1 MTYASIF
8 RTCFPMKRI
17 KYAAL
22 IAACI
27 YAPIAMGAE
36 RAALVIGEGAYQAG
50 SRLPMATTEAEMIAS
65 TLEQLGFET
74 TLITDVSKSAFS
86 DELEKFSGRV
96 AGAEVAVL
104 FYAGHGISLGENN
117 YLLPTDFTLTSD
129 MSLGSAAISLDD
141 AIASL
146 NGAKLRLAFV
156 DMAAKNPYV
165 EAVGLS
171 LSSGNTS
178 ISDSF
183 SPFTTQ
189 DANTYLS
196 QANALIDQGEEL
208 SPYATKIIEAFAAP
222 GADFR
227 SSLVKVGEDL
237 AATGIAKPLEFGAV
251 PSGLVFTKADD
262 EMLFSAAG
270 AVEARASES
279 PADECD
285 RLATNPNDPMKSPH
299 YDGIELEQY
308 LSEDALKA
316 CQTAVQRD
324 PGNARLQY
332 QTGRVL
338 KALSRFTEAR
348 PYLEKAQSLGS
359 LAARVAMSEFL
370 HNGLGNIKADKNKAR
385 SEFLEQ
391 AGEGSTDALVI
402 LGSISNSSGAY
413 DEALSFYRKAYEKG
427 NATGAFGI
435 GTLYQFGL
443 GVKEDQAEAIAWFK
457 RAADKNTGA
466 ALDSMG
472 DVFNYED
479 EVSNKALALHMYL
492 KAAEF
497 GSTKNYGA
505 IAKIYA
511 ENTGGLQ
518 NFAEAKK
525 WYLRAGAEGKYQIG
539 ELHYFGRGTSVA
551 YAEALSWYRKAAE
564 EGHEG
569 AMRDIAIMYEAGRGV
584 QEDAKASLEWNIR
597 AAEKGNTNAMNDIGY
612 AYLNGTVV
620 AKDLSEAKKWYS
632 RAADTGDSLA
642 MNQLGWIYE
651 ISDPPNYDRAMEWY
665 RKGSEAGNTTSTEN
679 IGGLYMAGEG
689 VPKSEKEALKWYRK
703 AADAGSKSAM
713 NRVGAAYSKG
723 AGVARDYREAGR
735 WYEKAAAAGY
745 DYANLNLAI
754 LFSRGQGCNKDP
766 ELAAQLAA
774 IAVRGDVWA
783 RDHLKT
789 DWSSWNSEFLVAFQR
804 RLSQLQLYNGAAD
817 GRFGR
822 GTLGAIDALHDLGKE

>member
-1 MTYASIF
+1 MTYFSIF
-8 RTCFPMKRI
+8 RACFPMKRI
-17 KYAAL
+17 RYAAL

-36 RAALVIGEGAYQAG
+36 RTALVVGQGAYPAG
-50 SRLPMATTEAEMIAS
+50 SRLPTAITEAEMIAS

-74 TLITDVSKSAFS
+74 KLITDVSKSKLV
-86 DELEKFSGRV
+86 DELEEFSGRV

-104 FYAGHGISLGENN
+104 FYAGHGISLGEKN

-146 NGAKLRLAFV
+146 NGAKFRLAFV

-165 EAVGLS
+165 DAVGLNFG
-171 LSSGNTS
+171 SGNTS
-178 ISDSF
+178 ISDRF
-183 SPFTTQ
+183 SPFTTE

-222 GADFR
+222 GADFK
-227 SSLVKVGEDL
+227 SSLVKLGEDL
-237 AATGIAKPLEFGAV
+237 AAAGIAKPLEFGAV
-251 PSGLVFTKADD
+251 ADGLVLTKADD
-262 EMLFSAAG
+262 EMLLSAAR
-270 AVEARASES
+270 AAEARASES

-285 RLATNPNDPMKSPH
+285 RLAANPNDPMKSPL
-299 YDGIELEQY
+299 YGGIEFEQHI
-308 LSEDALKA
+308 SEDALKA

-359 LAARVAMSEFL
+359 LAARVAMSQFL
-370 HNGLGNIKADKNKAR
+370 HDGLGEIKADKKKAR
-385 SEFLEQ
+385 SEFLDQ

-402 LGSISNSSGAY
+402 LGSISDNSGAY
-413 DEALSFYRKAYEKG
+413 DKAVSFYRKAYEKG

-435 GTLYQFGL
+435 GVLYQAGL
-443 GVKEDQAEAIAWFK
+443 GVKEDQAQAIAWFK

-472 DVFNYED
+472 DIFNYEE
-479 EVSNKALALHMYL
+479 EVLNKPLALHMYL

-497 GSTKNYGA
+497 GSRKRYAA
-505 IAKIYA
+505 IAKLYA
-511 ENTGGLQ
+511 ENTGGVQ
-518 NFAEAKK
+518 NFTEAKK

-539 ELHYFGRGTSVA
+539 ELHYFGRGTSVD

-564 EGHEG
+564 EGHGG

-584 QEDAKASLEWNIR
+584 QEDAKASFEWNIR
-597 AAEKGNTNAMNDIGY
+597 AAEKGNTNAMNDLGY

-642 MNQLGWIYE
+642 MNQLGWIYQ

-665 RKGSEAGNTTSTEN
+665 RKGSAADNARATRNVGW
-679 IGGLYMAGEG
+679 LYKNGKG
-689 VPKSEKEALKWYRK
+689 VPKSEKEALTWFRK
-703 AADAGSKSAM
+703 AAEAGDELAM
-713 NRVGAAYSKG
+713 NELGAAYG
-723 AGVARDYREAGR
+723 NGVVVARDYKEAGR
-735 WYEKAAAAGY
+735 WYEKAAAAGN
-745 DYANLNLAI
+745 DYANLNLAS
-754 LFSRGQGCNKDP
+754 LFSRGHGCKQDP
-766 ELAAQLAA
+766 ELAAQLAEM
-774 IAVRGDVWA
+774 AVRGDVWA
-783 RDHLKT
+783 RDNLKT
-789 DWSSWNSEFLVAFQR
+789 GWSSWNSAFLVAFQR
-804 RLSQLQLYNGAAD
+804 RLSQLELYDGAAD
-817 GRFGR
+817 GRFGKR
-822 GTLGAIDALHDLGKE
+822 TLAAIDALHDLGKQ